1 VKIIAERSAILG
13 ALSFVANYID
23 PSDRIP
29 ILAMVRFSA
38 GDTGVTVT
46 ATDCEKAASD
56 VFAAHVQAPGSTCL
70 PGAMLAKAI
79 RSTDA
84 AEVQIDAGDKEAVIQ
99 IGGRLRMK
107 LPVLPAKDFPDMPM
121 LSADGDCQFTIPA
134 DALSRHKR
142 EVSFAEGKGSA
153 PHWQHG
159 TLWEST
165 GETLQLCA
173 LDGVVLSRI
182 TIPVRVQ
189 DLPRVTVPATDLP
202 NWEGEVQID
211 VSESFM
217 RFSCGKQA
225 VATKLLDAPFPEYQ
239 QIIPAHTSALRFDRS
254 ELFAAFNRMAILPSK
269 GGVSVLIVGRDGSA
283 SIMVK
288 SYDGREITDSVPYE
302 GDDFQIAMQQRAM
315 ADVLGSMDCEIVE
328 IMIGDHMQ
336 NITIHD
342 RRDDSRV
349 MLIAP
354 YRDPR
359 LAEYLPK
366 QDIAA

>member
-1 VKIIAERSAILG
+1 MKVIAERSAILG

-29 ILAMVRFSA
+29 ILAMVRFNA
-38 GDTGVTVT
+38 GETGVTVT

-56 VFAAHVQAPGSTCL
+56 AFAAHIQTAGSTCL

-134 DALSRHKR
+134 EVLSRHKR
-142 EVSFAEGKGSA
+142 EVAFAEGKGNA
-153 PHWQHG
+153 ARWQHG

-165 GETLQLCA
+165 GEALQLCA
-173 LDGVVLSRI
+173 LDSVVLSRI
-182 TIPVRVQ
+182 TVPVRIQ
-189 DLPRVTVPATDLP
+189 DMPRVTVPATALP
-202 NWEGEVQID
+202 NWEGEVQ
-211 VSESFM
+211 VAASESFM
-217 RFSCGKQA
+217 RFSCGRQS

-239 QIIPAHTSALRFDRS
+239 QIIPTHTSALRFDRA
-254 ELFAAFNRMAILPSK
+254 ELLAAFHRMAILPNK

-283 SIMVK
+283 SVMVR
-288 SYDGREITDSVPYE
+288 SYDGREISDSVPYE

-315 ADVLGSMDCEIVE
+315 ASVLDSMDCEIVE

-336 NITIHD
+336 NITVHD
-342 RRDDSRV
+342 RRDDSRI

-354 YRDPR
+354 YRDSR
-359 LAEYLPK
+359 LADYLPK
-366 QDIAA
+366 QDMAA